1 MADNDHTIIQDLKA
15 DERPRERLI
24 KHGPAALRN
33 AELLAILI
41 GSGSTTENAVS
52 LMERLLVD
60 HRNSLGDVGKM
71 TLEQLCRYKG
81 IGEAK
86 AVSILAACELGKRR
100 QEEHVEERPS
110 AQSSED
116 IYRYF
121 LNKLRDNP
129 VEECHVLLMNH
140 NLRIIGSVCVSRG
153 GITGTVVDV
162 RLVLRE
168 AILANATSIALCHNH
183 PSGSS
188 KPSREDDRLT
198 QKVKE
203 AAKAM
208 DIRFIDHIVL
218 ADGSYYSYNDEGR
231 L

>member
-110 AQSSED
+110 A
-116 IYRYF
+116 
-121 LNKLRDNP
+121 
-129 VEECHVLLMNH
+129 
-140 NLRIIGSVCVSRG
+140 
-153 GITGTVVDV
+153 
-162 RLVLRE
+162 
-168 AILANATSIALCHNH
+168 
-183 PSGSS
+183 
-188 KPSREDDRLT
+188 
-198 QKVKE
+198 
-203 AAKAM
+203 
-208 DIRFIDHIVL
+208 
-218 ADGSYYSYNDEGR
+218 
-231 L
+231 

>member
-24 KHGPAALRN
+24 KHGPSALRN

-129 VEECHVLLMNH
+129 VEECHV
-140 NLRIIGSVCVSRG
+140 SV
-153 GITGTVVDV
+153 
-162 RLVLRE
+162 
-168 AILANATSIALCHNH
+168 AAA
-183 PSGSS
+183 
-188 KPSREDDRLT
+188 SRELWSTCDSFSARPSSPTPRPLRSAT
-198 QKVKE
+198 T
-203 AAKAM
+203 
-208 DIRFIDHIVL
+208 ILL
-218 ADGSYYSYNDEGR
+218 AVPSPAGKTTA
-231 L
+231 

>member
-1 MADNDHTIIQDLKA
+1 
-15 DERPRERLI
+15 
-24 KHGPAALRN
+24 
-33 AELLAILI
+33 
-41 GSGSTTENAVS
+41 
-52 LMERLLVD
+52 
-60 HRNSLGDVGKM
+60 M

-140 NLRIIGSVCVSRG
+140 NLSLGRSSA
-153 GITGTVVDV
+153 
-162 RLVLRE
+162 LR
-168 AILANATSIALCHNH
+168 SWMM
-183 PSGSS
+183 
-188 KPSREDDRLT
+188 
-198 QKVKE
+198 V
-203 AAKAM
+203 
-208 DIRFIDHIVL
+208 
-218 ADGSYYSYNDEGR
+218 
-231 L
+231 

>member
-1 MADNDHTIIQDLKA
+1 MADSEHTIIQNLKA
-15 DERPRERLI
+15 EERPRERLML
-24 KHGPAALRN
+24 HGPAALRN

-41 GSGSTTENAVS
+41 GSGSRTENAVS

-60 HRNSLGDVGKM
+60 HRNSLNDIGKM
-71 TLEQLCRYKG
+71 SLEQLCRYRG

-100 QEEHVEERPS
+100 QEECVEERPAIRS
-110 AQSSED
+110 AED

-121 LNKLRDNP
+121 LNRLRDNP
-129 VEECHVLLMNH
+129 VEECHVLLLNQ
-140 NLRIIGSVCVSRG
+140 NLRVIGSTCISRG

-168 AILANATSIALCHNH
+168 ALLNNATALAICHNH
-183 PSGSS
+183 PSGSC
-188 KPSREDDRLT
+188 KPSIDDDRLT
-198 QKVKE
+198 RRVKE
-203 AAKAM
+203 AASAM
-208 DIRFIDHIVL
+208 DIRFIDHVVL
-218 ADGSYYSYNDEGR
+218 TDGSYYSYSDEGR